1 MQPLSVTDAISPAF
15 TRMRQVLF
23 ENFRFGTFLKIAL
36 ISAFTDFSFSLYG
49 NWGGNASHGAGW
61 PPQGMPTIGV
71 HQIAVLIVLGLLILI
86 PFSVF
91 CTWLLSH
98 LKFVVFDVVLTLDRT
113 ISNGWRRTS
122 SAANRFFGLMIVLLL
137 ATLALLLVLFLPFLT
152 TIIHIARYGMDPSL
166 LPRLAGFALIAVV
179 FSLVFS
185 LVRAMLHTVVI
196 PHMALA
202 DESIGEALQSALDF
216 IRSYPGPFVGFVLLR
231 FVISIAML
239 IALVIVA
246 GVAFVIALLPLGVAA
261 FAAYH
266 FLWHSGTGA
275 MALCVCVFIV
285 LGMAAVAL
293 YFCLIFSVL
302 GVVNVFR
309 EAYALF
315 FYGGYYP
322 ALGNMLEPPPAPF
335 RNEFVAPVVEPPPD
349 IPPPQAIW

>member
-1 MQPLSVTDAISPAF
+1 MQPLSVTEAISPAF
-15 TRMRQVLF
+15 TRMRRVLF
-23 ENFRFGTFLKIAL
+23 ENFRLGTFLKIAL
-36 ISAFTDFSFSLYG
+36 VSAFTDFSFSLYG

-61 PPQGMPTIGV
+61 PPPGMPTIRM
-71 HQIAVLIVLGLLILI
+71 HQIAVLVALGLLILI

-91 CTWLLSH
+91 FTWLVSH

-122 SAANRFFGLMIVLLL
+122 RAANRFFGLMLVLLL

-152 TIIHIARYGMDPSL
+152 AIIHIARYGMEPSL

-202 DESIGEALQSALDF
+202 DESISEALESALDF
-216 IRSYPGPFVGFVLLR
+216 IRSYPGPFIGFVLLR
-231 FVISIAML
+231 FFISIGMF
-239 IALVIVA
+239 IALLIVA
-246 GVAFVIALLPLGVAA
+246 VMAFVIALLPLGVAA

-266 FLWHSGTGA
+266 FLWHSGPGA
-275 MALCVCVFIV
+275 MALCVCVFVV
-285 LGMAAVAL
+285 LGIVAVAL
-293 YFCLIFSVL
+293 YFCLIFSTL

-315 FYGGYYP
+315 FYGRYYP
-322 ALGNMLEPPPAPF
+322 ALGNMLEPPAAPF
-335 RNEFVAPVVEPPPD
+335 RTGFVAPAVEPPPD